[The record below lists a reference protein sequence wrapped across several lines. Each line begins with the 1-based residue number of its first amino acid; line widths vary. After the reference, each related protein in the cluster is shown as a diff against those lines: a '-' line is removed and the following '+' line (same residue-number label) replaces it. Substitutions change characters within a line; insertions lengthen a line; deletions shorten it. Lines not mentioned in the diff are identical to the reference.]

1 MAKDDSLIL
10 PDITKP
16 ADNGEPVK
24 SVGFFDIKTVK
35 YDLLSRQKEFKC
47 LETL

>member
-24 SVGFFDIKTVK
+24 SVGFLISK
-35 YDLLSRQKEFKC
+35 LLNMIY
-47 LETL
+47 